1 MIRKPGI
8 DGHLRGDVEI
18 YPNGLGVFHNWNV
31 DIGLVNQSVVLSLES
46 FKLAQNEIAGLFQ
59 PYDNVNM
66 R

>member
-1 MIRKPGI
+1 VLRKPGI

-18 YPNGLGVFHNWNV
+18 YPNGLGVFHYWNV
-31 DIGLVNQSVVLSLES
+31 DIGLVNQSVVLSLEP
-46 FKLAQNEIAGLFQ
+46 FKLAQNEIASLFQ